1 MAASTGCLLT
11 GVLTGNAREKIH
23 RRGCRWMQ
31 KVVIFRYS
39 CADFEESD
47 ALDAAA
53 LALHRWVNVELQRRF
68 NVRVTEQLADAFYI
82 RACFH
87 TSRRKRV
94 PQRMKAAVPNA
105 AAPQKH
111 RELILAGARINR
123 SVCTTGHQIGI
134 WRELRGNPFQ
144 QKQQLWM
151 QRYDPLGAVAFRALH
166 QKLGYA
172 MQRDALYRPAD
183 MERPRKK
190 INIAY
195 AQRAGLTDAKSRMKR
210 QHYGKADFL

>member
-23 RRGCRWMQ
+23 RRGYRWMQ
-31 KVVIFRYS
+31 KVVVFRYS
-39 CADFEESD
+39 CADFQESD
-47 ALDAAA
+47 ALDTAA

-111 RELILAGARINR
+111 RELILAGARIHR

-172 MQRDALYRPAD
+172 MQRDALHRPAD
-183 MERPRKK
+183 MERSCKK
-190 INIAY
+190 INIAC
-195 AQRAGLTDAKSRMKR
+195 AQRADLADAKPRVKR
-210 QHYGKADFL
+210 QHHGKAYFL

>member
-31 KVVIFRYS
+31 NVVIFRYS

-53 LALHRWVNVELQRRF
+53 LTLHRRVDIELQRRF
-68 NVRVTEQLADAFYI
+68 NVRVTEQLTDAFYI
-82 RACFH
+82 RACLH
-87 TSRRKRV
+87 ASRRKRV
-94 PQRMKAAVPNA
+94 PQGMKAAVPNA

-123 SVCTTGHQIGI
+123 SVCAAGHQIGS
-134 WRELRGNPFQ
+134 WRQLRGNPFQ
-144 QKQQLWM
+144 QKQQFRV
-151 QRYDPLGAVAFRALH
+151 QRYDPLGAVAFRALD
-166 QKLGYA
+166 QKPGYA
-172 MQRDALYRPAD
+172 MQRNTLDRLAD

>member
-39 CADFEESD
+39 CADFQESD

-53 LALHRWVNVELQRRF
+53 LTLHRRVDIELQRCF
-68 NVRVTEQLADAFYI
+68 NVRVTEQLTDAFYI
-82 RACFH
+82 RACLH
-87 TSRRKRV
+87 TSCCKRV

-105 AAPQKH
+105 AALQKH
-111 RELILAGARINR
+111 RELILAGARIHR

-151 QRYDPLGAVAFRALH
+151 QRYDPLGAVALRALH

-172 MQRDALYRPAD
+172 MQRDALHRPAD
-183 MERPRKK
+183 MERPGKK

-210 QHYGKADFL
+210 QHNGKADLL

>member
-11 GVLTGNAREKIH
+11 GVLTENAREKIH

-39 CADFEESD
+39 CADFQESD

-53 LALHRWVNVELQRRF
+53 LTLHRRVDIELQRCF
-68 NVRVTEQLADAFYI
+68 NVRVTEQLTDAFYI
-82 RACFH
+82 RACLH
-87 TSRRKRV
+87 TSCCKRV

-105 AAPQKH
+105 AALQKH
-111 RELILAGARINR
+111 RELILAGARIHR

-151 QRYDPLGAVAFRALH
+151 QRYDPLGAVAFRALD
-166 QKLGYA
+166 QKPGYA
-172 MQRDALYRPAD
+172 MQRDALHRPAD
-183 MERPRKK
+183 MERSCKK

-195 AQRAGLTDAKSRMKR
+195 PQRADLADAQSRVKR
-210 QHYGKADFL
+210 QHHGKAYSL